1 MDMLL
6 EHDLQEAQERKEEF
20 RVTDFQSATW
30 ALRMLRAV
38 NGKIEEINDTA
49 VKQISSINEWVEKE
63 VKSLNSDKAYFEGLL
78 SAYYIEERAKD
89 KKFKL
94 TTPYG
99 KVTSRK
105 TEKYIYEDE
114 QAIMDYCNM
123 NELDVIRIKEELDKS
138 AFKKIC
144 KGGVNQETGEVVPRV
159 RVETV
164 ESISVEAE

>member
-94 TTPYG
+94 STPYG
-99 KVTSRK
+99 KVTARK

-114 QAIMDYCNM
+114 EAIKDYCCM
-123 NELDVIRIKEELDKS
+123 NELDVIRVKEELDKT
-138 AFKKIC
+138 AFKKLC
-144 KGGVNQETGEVVPRV
+144 KGGVNQATGEIVPGV
-159 RVETV
+159 RVEKV
-164 ESISVEAE
+164 ESITIKAE